1 MKNRLLTLDRFYKQ
15 IITLSFD
22 VVILIFSLWL
32 AFFLQ
37 SDDFISKH
45 IITNWWLIIVV
56 PIIAIPLFIK
66 TGLYR
71 SVLQYAGVKVITTS
85 FQSITITCIVVTFIH
100 YYGRGYFLEINHT
113 LPRSIIIMFWFV
125 SNTFII
131 TSRFLL
137 KGMIYS
143 WDTSVNKRK
152 QTLIYGAGNAGIQL
166 VESLTKSMDYAPV
179 AFIDD
184 NKKKQGTI
192 INYIQIFPFENLE
205 KVIKKFDVKL
215 ILLAIPS
222 ASASKRVE
230 ILKKLSKF
238 PLEVKVLPS
247 VDNIVNGEVTIDSI
261 KHVQVEDIL
270 GRDAVVPKESLLKK
284 NIKGKNILITG
295 AGGSI
300 GSELCR
306 QILNLE
312 PKKIVLFEN
321 SEFNLYSIHQELS
334 QNRKR
339 SEIIPK
345 LATVTNSHQINKVI
359 SENQINTIFHAAA
372 YKHVPMVEMNISE
385 GVYNNVVGTYNVAK
399 SAIENKVENM
409 LLIST
414 DKAVRPTNVMGASK
428 RFSELILQAFSD
440 ENSSTCFSMV
450 RFGNVLDSTGSV
462 VPLFREQIK
471 KGGPVTVTHR
481 NITRYFMSIPE
492 AVQLVLQAGAM
503 AKGGDVFVLD
513 MGDPI
518 KILDLAYRM
527 IHLSGLKPID
537 TENPSGDIK
546 IKFTGLRPGEK
557 LYEELLIGDDVIQS
571 EHPRIMQAREEKLTL
586 DIIEKNVLEISNF
599 RENQDDLAIK
609 HILLKNVNGYH
620 SQEE

>member
-1 MKNRLLTLDRFYKQ
+1 MKTRILTLDRRYKQ
-15 IITLSFD
+15 IITLAFD
-22 VVILIFSLWL
+22 IVILIFSLWL

-71 SVLQYAGVKVITTS
+71 SVLQYTGVKVITTS
-85 FQSITITCIVVTFIH
+85 FQSITITCIIVTFIH
-100 YYGRGYFLEINHT
+100 YYGRGYFLEINHV
-113 LPRSIIIMFWFV
+113 LPRSIIIMFWFI

-143 WDTSVNKRK
+143 WDTRINKRK

-166 VESLTKSMDYAPV
+166 VESLTKSIDYAPV

-184 NKKKQGTI
+184 DKQKQGTI
-192 INYIQIFPFENLE
+192 INYLQIFSFENIDRVL
-205 KVIKKFDVKL
+205 KKYNVKL

-222 ASASKRVE
+222 ASQKRRVE

-270 GRDAVVPKESLLKK
+270 GRDAVVPKEGLLNK
-284 NIKGKNILITG
+284 NIKGENVLITG

-306 QILNLE
+306 QILNLG

-334 QNRKR
+334 QSRKR
-339 SEIIPK
+339 SEITPK
-345 LATVTNSHQINKVI
+345 LATVTNFHQINKVI
-359 SENQINTIFHAAA
+359 SEHQINTIFHAAA

-385 GVYNNVVGTYNVAK
+385 GVYNNVIGTYNVAK
-399 SAIENKVENM
+399 AAIENKVENM

-428 RFSELILQAFSD
+428 RFSELVLQAFSD
-440 ENSSTCFSMV
+440 KNSTTCFSMV
-450 RFGNVLDSTGSV
+450 RFGNVLDSAGSV
-462 VPLFREQIK
+462 VPLFRKQIK
-471 KGGPVTVTHR
+471 EGGPVTVTHR

-537 TENPSGDIK
+537 TENPNGDIK

-586 DIIEKNVLEISNF
+586 DIIEKKVLEISNF

-609 HILLKNVNGYH
+609 NILLKNVNGYH